1 MNFEFGK
8 VFESLV
14 GSYVRLPLAQKIALP
29 LLIAGSMG
37 VIMFVS
43 RWASRPEYQTLFSN
57 LDDSDAAAIVE
68 FLKDHKIG
76 YQLSEDGHTIAI
88 TPATMVHEVRL
99 ELTSAGL
106 PKGGSKGFELFDKT
120 TLGATAKMEEMM
132 GIRAIQ
138 GELERTIMS
147 IEAVRNARVHIVK
160 PERSAFVKRD
170 VLPTAAVLLRIKSGM
185 ELTPAQVKGIVHLVA
200 GSVERLTPENVT
212 VMDSRGNLLT
222 DKKSGETAAS
232 GADMDR
238 LEYQRSIEASY
249 SKRIE
254 SMLGEIL
261 GPGRAVARVTADLD
275 FNKFEKEEES
285 YDPAG
290 TVTRSERSLEEGAG
304 KSAEGGVPGVA
315 SNLTNDPNL
324 LTPPD
329 SAKGSNVRREAVKN
343 FEVSRAV
350 SRTAAAA
357 GKIVRLTVAVLVD
370 GQYVQV
376 PGTEKGA
383 DGQPKMI
390 EQYKPLPADMLRKIE
405 NLAKQSVGFDQ
416 SRGDVV
422 TVENIRFMNDDVI
435 EKALAASEPTFVEKW
450 VMPII
455 LPALALLMFVLV
467 LARPLVRFLVTP
479 TDSEVDLSRLLP
491 SGIEELEAELEAER
505 SKLSAVP
512 ELQTPTVDIEE
523 LEGILA
529 ENSRIVKENP
539 QQAALLIRYWL
550 NDGRI

>member
-1 MNFEFGK
+1 MNFDIGK
-8 VFESLV
+8 IFENLV

-29 LLIAGSMG
+29 LLIAGSMAM
-37 VIMFVS
+37 IIFVS
-43 RWASRPEYQTLFSN
+43 HWASRPEFQTLFSN
-57 LDDSDAAAIVE
+57 LEDSDAASVVDY
-68 FLKDHKIG
+68 LKDHKIG
-76 YQLSEDGHTIAI
+76 YQLSDDGHTVSI
-88 TPATMVHEVRL
+88 TPGSMVHEVRL
-99 ELTSAGL
+99 ELSSAGL

-120 TLGATAKMEEMM
+120 TLGATAMMERYM
-132 GIRAIQ
+132 GLRATQ

-147 IEAVRNARVHIVK
+147 IEAVRNARVHIVV

-170 VLPTAAVLLRIKSGM
+170 APPTAAVLLRIKPGM

-222 DKKSGETAAS
+222 DKKSADSAAS
-232 GADMDR
+232 GAEMDR
-238 LEYQRSIEASY
+238 LEYQRSIEAAY

-254 SMLGEIL
+254 TMLAEIL
-261 GPGRAVARVTADLD
+261 GPGKAVARVTAELD
-275 FNKFEKEEES
+275 FSKFEKEEES

-290 TVTRSERSLEEGAG
+290 TVTRSERSIEEGG
-304 KSAEGGVPGVA
+304 TKTSEGGVPGVS
-315 SNLTNDPNL
+315 SNLTNEPSL
-324 LTPPD
+324 LLPPD
-329 SAKGSNVRREAVKN
+329 SGKGAGLRREAVKN

-350 SRTAAAA
+350 SRTAAAG
-357 GKIVRLTVAVLVD
+357 GKILRLSVAVLVD
-370 GQYVQV
+370 GQYVQI
-376 PGTEKGA
+376 PGTEKAA
-383 DGQPKMI
+383 DGQPKLI

-422 TVENIRFMNDDVI
+422 TVENIRFMNDESL
-435 EKALAASEPTFVEKW
+435 EKALAATEPSMVEKW
-450 VMPII
+450 IVPLV
-455 LPALALLMFVLV
+455 LPALALLMFVFV
-467 LARPLVRFLVTP
+467 LARPLIRFLVTP

-512 ELQTPTVDIEE
+512 ELQTPAVDIEE
-523 LEGILA
+523 LEAILA